1 MNSFKS
7 RLKLSL
13 KMPHTYVIIISI
25 VILATLLTW
34 IVPAGKFT
42 RVMDERTGRTLIVAE
57 EFEFVERAGVSIL
70 SIPERLVEGLLSVN
84 KIIILVLVAGG
95 AFNIII
101 KTGFFQAFTTK
112 LAKLFYNKEFLIIP
126 AFTTIFAFAC
136 MSQGVNTFIGFAPL
150 GIIVA
155 RSLGYDA
162 IVGVAM
168 VCLGGA
174 IGFSTG
180 AFNPYTTGVAQA
192 IAGLPLFS
200 GLGFRLISWVVFLIV
215 TNIYLIWY
223 AKKVKKNPEYSV
235 VREMEIEAQNLTDK
249 VSDEDQNKEYKLNK
263 RHYLV
268 GLVILGGFIYI
279 VYGGWKLS
287 YGLEQTTAIFIW
299 MGFLSGMFGG
309 LGINNTAKEFVNGAK
324 NLVFGALVV
333 GFARSISGVLSDGL
347 ILDTTVYY
355 LAQALSM
362 IPSYAQAGT
371 MFIMQLL
378 INGLVVSGSGQASV
392 TMPIMLPVGD
402 IIGMTRQTVVL
413 AFNFGDG
420 LSNYV
425 LPTSSALMGFLGM
438 ANIGYDKWMKFMWK
452 LFLIWTVTGTILVII
467 ANSINYGPF

>member
-1 MNSFKS
+1 MNNVKS
-7 RLKLSL
+7 KMKF

-25 VILATLLTW
+25 VIIAAMLTW
-34 IVPAGKFT
+34 LVPAGEFT
-42 RVMDERTGRTLIVAE
+42 RVIDENTGRTLIVAD
-57 EFEFVERAGVSIL
+57 EFEFVERSGVNLL
-70 SIPERLVEGLLSVN
+70 SIPERLIGGLLSVN
-84 KIIILVLVAGG
+84 EIIVLVLVAGG

-101 KTGFFQAFTTK
+101 KTGFFQAFTAK

-126 AFTTIFAFAC
+126 AFTTIFALAC

-162 IVGVAM
+162 IVGCAM

-200 GLGFRLISWVVFLIV
+200 GLGYRLISWVVFLIV
-215 TNIYLIWY
+215 TNIYLMWY

-235 VREMEIEAQNLTDK
+235 VRDMEIEAKKLSDSESESLDGQEYTLT
-249 VSDEDQNKEYKLNK
+249 K
-263 RHYLV
+263 RHVLV
-268 GLVILGGFIYI
+268 GLILVGSFIAI
-279 VYGGWKLS
+279 VYGGAKLE
-287 YGLEQTTAIFIW
+287 YGLKQTSAIFMW
-299 MGFLSGMFGG
+299 MGFFAGLAGG
-309 LGINNTAKEFVNGAK
+309 LGLNNTAKEFVNGAK
-324 NLVFGALVV
+324 NLVFGALVI

-355 LAQALSM
+355 LAQGLSM
-362 IPSYAQAGT
+362 IPTHAQAGA
-371 MFIMQLL
+371 MFIMQLV
-378 INGLVVSGSGQASV
+378 INGLVVSGSGQAAV
-392 TMPIMLPVGD
+392 TMPIMIPVGD

-420 LSNYV
+420 FSNYV

-452 LFLIWTVTGTILVII
+452 LFLIWVVTGTILVII
-467 ANSINYGPF
+467 ANAINYGPF